1 MLEILSYD
9 FMIRAFQAGLV
20 TAVVAPT
27 IGMFLV
33 MRRYSFMADT
43 LAHVSLAGVSIAA
56 LTGTQPI
63 FAAMALSIAAAG
75 CTEALRRDGRVLGES
90 ALSLFLSGGLALSAV
105 LLSISRSGSNL
116 SAILFGSITT
126 VTHDDLKIVL
136 ALGVLVVAVITILYK
151 DLFASSFDEDLAL
164 VSGLPARLLN
174 LVLLVLAAIT
184 VSTSMR
190 IVGVLMVGALMVI
203 PVIAAMQWQ
212 RGFRQTWG
220 IAVLIAL
227 LSVVIGLV
235 ISFYA
240 GLASGGTIVLVSIGF
255 FFLGALRRVF

>member
-1 MLEILSYD
+1 MLEIFAYD
-9 FMIRAFQAGLV
+9 FMIRAFAAGLI

-63 FAAMALSIAAAG
+63 FTAMALSVAAAG
-75 CTEALRRDGRVLGES
+75 CTEALRRNGKVLGES

-105 LLSISRSGSNL
+105 LLSLSRSGSNL

-126 VTHDDLKIVL
+126 VTAFDVRVILGVGIVVIAVIVL
-136 ALGVLVVAVITILYK
+136 LFK
-151 DLFASSFDEDLAL
+151 DLFAASFDEDLAL
-164 VSGLPARLLN
+164 VSGLPARGLN
-174 LVLLVLAAIT
+174 LVLLVLAAVT

-203 PVIAAMQWQ
+203 PVIAAMQWR

-220 IAVLIAL
+220 ISVLIAL
-227 LSVVIGLV
+227 LSVVIGLTL
-235 ISFYA
+235 SYYA

-255 FFLGALRRVF
+255 FFLGALRRAM